1 MNTYNKPT
9 RGFWIIAIIALL
21 WNLMGVFQ
29 FLSSTIWKDLL
40 FETLTENQI
49 NLFLN
54 LPSWHSVV
62 FSIAV
67 VTGLLG
73 SIFLLLRKKIA
84 IPMFAISAIGV
95 ILQMGYWVFATEVI
109 AVYGVT
115 EAVTM
120 PIIVVITAILLLFYS
135 RTAASKGWLS

>member
-62 FSIAV
+62 FCIAV